1 MTVSPVRLS
10 GQRRQLP
17 SRLVTGT
24 LAVVLGAF
32 LACEAVAEL
41 PGEGVSVEE
50 AAEGFE
56 SLFDGKT
63 LAGWN
68 GSGWSVEDGAMVCHG
83 GFLTY
88 AGGDLANFVL
98 RFEVKLSPGANN
110 GFNFR
115 SDGRFWNEL
124 QVIDDTDPLNR
135 DLKPYQTHAPLWRG
149 CGATRAPRGRAE
161 WICGESLADGTNICG
176 HAQRG
181 ARGFRTSILATLD
194 CQSHC
199 HWDGQRT
206 APGSA
211 TEVRPDRLAGPCQC
225 QGEPGDVS
233 FRRLRLKR
241 LP

>member
-1 MTVSPVRLS
+1 MTAFRVRQSSQQGLAPRSLLLS
-10 GQRRQLP
+10 C
-17 SRLVTGT
+17 
-24 LAVVLGAF
+24 LAVA
-32 LACEAVAEL
+32 LAALLANQAQAES
-41 PGEGVSVEE
+41 PGEGVSAEE

-63 LAGWN
+63 LAGWH

-88 AGGDLANFVL
+88 AGGELANFVL

-115 SDGRFWNEL
+115 SDGSFWNEL

-135 DLKPYQTHAPLWRG
+135 DLKPYQTHGSLYGVAAAKRG
-149 CGATRAPRGRAE
+149 ALKGPGE
-161 WICGESLADGTNICG
+161 WNTQEIVADGTTIVVTLNGTRILDVD
-176 HAQRG
+176 
-181 ARGFRTSILATLD
+181 LATLD
-194 CQSHC
+194 LDHC
-199 HWDGQRT
+199 LDGT
-206 APGSA
+206 AHPGLRQKSGVIGWLGHA
-211 TEVRPDRLAGPCQC
+211 NAKE
-225 QGEPGDVS
+225 EPGDVW

>member
-1 MTVSPVRLS
+1 MSVFAVRLS
-10 GQRRQLP
+10 SQH
-17 SRLVTGT
+17 RLVHICLIIGA
-24 LAVVLGAF
+24 LAVGLGAF
-32 LACEAVAEL
+32 VACQAHAES

-50 AAEGFE
+50 AADGFE

-63 LAGWN
+63 LAGWT

-88 AGGDLANFVL
+88 AGGNVANFVL

-135 DLKPYQTHAPLWRG
+135 DLKPYQTHGSLYGVAAAKRG
-149 CGATRAPRGRAE
+149 ALKGPGE
-161 WICGESLADGTNICG
+161 WNTQEIVADGTKIAVTLNGTRILDVD
-176 HAQRG
+176 
-181 ARGFRTSILATLD
+181 LATLD
-194 CQSHC
+194 LDHC
-199 HWDGQRT
+199 LDGT
-206 APGSA
+206 PHPGL
-211 TEVRPDRLAGPCQC
+211 RQKAGTI
-225 QGEPGDVS
+225 GWLGHANAKEEPGDVWL
-233 FRRLRLKR
+233 RRLRLKR

>member
-115 SDGRFWNEL
+115 SDGSFWNEL

-135 DLKPYQTHAPLWRG
+135 ELKPYQTHGSLYGVAAAKRG
-149 CGATRAPRGRAE
+149 ALKGPGE
-161 WICGESLADGTNICG
+161 WNSQEIVADGTKIAVTLNGTRILDVD
-176 HAQRG
+176 
-181 ARGFRTSILATLD
+181 LATLD
-194 CQSHC
+194 LDHC
-199 HWDGQRT
+199 LDGT
-206 APGSA
+206 PHPGLRQKSGLIGWLGHA
-211 TEVRPDRLAGPCQC
+211 NAKE
-225 QGEPGDVS
+225 EPGDVS

>member
-1 MTVSPVRLS
+1 MTRSPVRRSSTRSLVP
-10 GQRRQLP
+10 RPL
-17 SRLVTGT
+17 RLGC
-24 LAVVLGAF
+24 LAVWLG
-32 LACEAVAEL
+32 LALVGQARAEP
-41 PGEGVSVEE
+41 PGEGVSAEE

-63 LAGWN
+63 LADWQ

-115 SDGRFWNEL
+115 SDGSFWNEL

-135 DLKPYQTHAPLWRG
+135 DLKPYQTHGSLYGVAAAKRG
-149 CGATRAPRGRAE
+149 ALKGPGE
-161 WICGESLADGTNICG
+161 WNTQEILADGTRIAVTLNGTRILDVD
-176 HAQRG
+176 
-181 ARGFRTSILATLD
+181 LATLD
-194 CQSHC
+194 LDHC
-199 HWDGQRT
+199 LDGT
-206 APGSA
+206 PHPGL
-211 TEVRPDRLAGPCQC
+211 RQKAGVI
-225 QGEPGDVS
+225 GWLGHANAKEEPGDVW
-233 FRRLRLKR
+233 FRRIRLKR